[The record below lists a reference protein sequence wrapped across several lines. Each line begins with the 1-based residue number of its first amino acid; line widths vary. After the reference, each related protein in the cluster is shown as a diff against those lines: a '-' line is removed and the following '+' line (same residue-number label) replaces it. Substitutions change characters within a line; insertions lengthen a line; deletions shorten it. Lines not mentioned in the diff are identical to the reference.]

1 MARLLRWLW
10 FRERQRKKDDIRVG
24 LTVSPIS
31 YASIARDCEKFWE
44 RCATVLLSLT
54 VVVKPLNSQTFEV

>member
-10 FRERQRKKDDIRVG
+10 FRERQGKKDDIRVG

-31 YASIARDCEKFWE
+31 YASIARDCEKFW
-44 RCATVLLSLT
+44 S
-54 VVVKPLNSQTFEV
+54 KS